1 MHKNYRLNLLNRPLR
16 LLLLL
21 FSAWLYSS
29 SAVAGEIW
37 ELLKQPGHIVLLRH
51 SNAPGAKEEPYG
63 INLKD
68 CSIQRNLDEAGRLQ
82 ARRIGDEFRKHGIQ
96 KLRLVSSQFCRAL
109 ETAKLMNL
117 GPVEELPALNQVFLA
132 DLIRLNESSEKTK
145 KFMRAIPAK
154 QLTVLVSHVNN
165 IQSIAGTLL
174 SSGEMV
180 VVHFDPSGHLAVYG
194 RILVP

>member
-1 MHKNYRLNLLNRPLR
+1 MHKNHRLILLDRPLS

-29 SAVAGEIW
+29 PVVADEIW

-68 CSIQRNLDEAGRLQ
+68 CTIQRNLDEAGRLQ
-82 ARRIGDEFRKHGIQ
+82 ARRIGDEFRKHGFQ
-96 KLRLVSSQFCRAL
+96 K
-109 ETAKLMNL
+109 NL
-117 GPVEELPALNQVFLA
+117 GPVEELPALNQIFLA
-132 DLIRLNESSEKTK
+132 DLIRLNQSAEKATQ
-145 KFMRAIPAK
+145 FMRTIPAN
-154 QLTVLVSHVNN
+154 QPALLVSHVTN

-180 VVHFDPSGHLAVYG
+180 VVHFDPSGRLVVDG
-194 RILVP
+194 RISVP

>member
-1 MHKNYRLNLLNRPLR
+1 MRKYHQLILLDRQLNF
-16 LLLLL
+16 LLLLI
-21 FSAWLYSS
+21 SAWLYSS
-29 SAVAGEIW
+29 PVGAGDIW

-51 SNAPGAKEEPYG
+51 SNAPGATEEPYG

-68 CSIQRNLDEAGRLQ
+68 CTIQRNLDDAGRSQ

-96 KLRLVSSQFCRAL
+96 KLRIISSQFCRAL

-132 DLIRLNESSEKTK
+132 NPIRLSEAADKTRQ
-145 KFMRAIPAK
+145 FMKTIPAK
-154 QLTVLVSHVNN
+154 QLAVLVSHVTN
-165 IQSIAGTLL
+165 IQSISGNLL

-180 VVHFDPSGHLAVYG
+180 VVHFDASGPLVVDG